1 MYGSNIAE
9 FFISWLP
16 NSYPIPTTPTFC
28 FQLITMSLRAALGQ
42 INFVITDLSSWSS
55 PLFEHLRTF
64 LRHSVRLRPSSRS
77 PQHTDDT
84 QGPRIANCRLTQRH
98 RFFSPPPPSFELAV
112 SRVITANKLVV
123 CSREKKQNKTHQISD
138 ALYYGNA
145 QPATVHLATPID
157 CLADNEFLSPPS
169 PSPFIFT
176 DKINKSLNRY
186 DAKPFLFAV

>member
-42 INFVITDLSSWSS
+42 INFVIADSSSWSS

-123 CSREKKQNKTHQISD
+123 CSREKNKTKHIRFRMRSIMGTHNPQPLTSQPQLT
-138 ALYYGNA
+138 ALPTTNFCPLPIPLYIYG
-145 QPATVHLATPID
+145 
-157 CLADNEFLSPPS
+157 
-169 PSPFIFT
+169 
-176 DKINKSLNRY
+176 
-186 DAKPFLFAV
+186 